1 MVECK
6 NWRKYFM
13 ELKQELKELVSEIIE
28 IDDFKE
34 DDNFVEDLGVD
45 SMMALEI
52 VVRIEKKYQIS
63 IPEEELP
70 NIQSLNQVYEIVSN
84 LINKNK

>member
-1 MVECK
+1 
-6 NWRKYFM
+6 M
-13 ELKQELKELVSEIIE
+13 ELKQELKELVSEVIE

-52 VVRIEKKYQIS
+52 VVRIEK
-63 IPEEELP
+63 
-70 NIQSLNQVYEIVSN
+70 NIKFLFQKKNY
-84 LINKNK
+84 LIYKV

>member
-1 MVECK
+1 
-6 NWRKYFM
+6 
-13 ELKQELKELVSEIIE
+13 
-28 IDDFKE
+28 
-34 DDNFVEDLGVD
+34 
-45 SMMALEI
+45 MMALEI

>member
-1 MVECK
+1 
-6 NWRKYFM
+6 M

-52 VVRIEKKYQIS
+52 VVRLEKKYQIS

>member
-1 MVECK
+1 MI
-6 NWRKYFM
+6 
-13 ELKQELKELVSEIIE
+13 LKKMII
-28 IDDFKE
+28 
-34 DDNFVEDLGVD
+34 FVEDLGVD

>member
-1 MVECK
+1 
-6 NWRKYFM
+6 M
-13 ELKQELKELVSEIIE
+13 ELKQELKELVSEVIE

-70 NIQSLNQVYEIVSN
+70 NIQSLNQVYEVVID

>member
-1 MVECK
+1 
-6 NWRKYFM
+6 M

-63 IPEEELP
+63 IQEEELH

>member
-1 MVECK
+1 
-6 NWRKYFM
+6 M
-13 ELKQELKELVSEIIE
+13 ELKQELKELVSEVIE

-70 NIQSLNQVYEIVSN
+70 NIQSLNQVYEVVSD
-84 LINKNK
+84 LINKKK

>member
-1 MVECK
+1 
-6 NWRKYFM
+6 M

-52 VVRIEKKYQIS
+52 VVRIEKNTRYLYQKK
-63 IPEEELP
+63 
-70 NIQSLNQVYEIVSN
+70 NY
-84 LINKNK
+84 LIYKV

>member
-1 MVECK
+1 
-6 NWRKYFM
+6 M
-13 ELKQELKELVSEIIE
+13 ELKQELKEIVSEIIE

>member
-1 MVECK
+1 
-6 NWRKYFM
+6 M
-13 ELKQELKELVSEIIE
+13 ELKQELKELVSEVIE

-70 NIQSLNQVYEIVSN
+70 NIQSLNQVYEVVSD

>member
-1 MVECK
+1 
-6 NWRKYFM
+6 M